1 MTQNKLLSV
10 ADVQAATGLGYR
22 QALLLV
28 KSLDYIRIGMIYY
41 ISEKKLE
48 KVMTQTSPVEIPS
61 DL

>member
-1 MTQNKLLSV
+1 MMQNKLLSV
-10 ADVQAATGLGYR
+10 SDVQAQTGLGYR

-48 KVMTQTSPVEIPS
+48 KDISQTSPLEIPS

>member
-48 KVMTQTSPVEIPS
+48 KVISQTSPLEIPS

>member
-1 MTQNKLLSV
+1 MERKLLTVS
-10 ADVQAATGLGYR
+10 DVQAQTGLSYR
-22 QALLLV
+22 QALLFV

>member
-10 ADVQAATGLGYR
+10 ADVQAATCLGYR